1 MTVLPLKKQE
11 QDLEQQEEF
20 LTPEEEQAGAPPA
33 EEVAAGEVDPR
44 FRDQDSEH
52 VVVMDDVDGFK
63 HQIVNDQYVPIA
75 KALWKQFKEL
85 ADCNPFVILFVEVQE
100 TKRMIYGKP
109 CFVDI
114 MPMSTKLRELFTQVT
129 NKRFDYMVTIYPANI
144 EKYEQTHNQM
154 LVHIYNALR
163 RIKADG
169 KLRGYD
175 IQAFGEVY
183 ANLKAGWDKEN
194 CLIPNLLD
202 TGNWLGMHQQ
212 QQNLFETD
220 EK

>member
-11 QDLEQQEEF
+11 QDLDQQEEF

-44 FRDQDSEH
+44 FRDQDTEH
-52 VVVMDDVDGFK
+52 VVVVDDVDGFK
-63 HQIVNDQYVPIA
+63 HQIANEKYVPIA
-75 KALWKQFKEL
+75 KALWKKFKEL
-85 ADCNPFVILFVEVQE
+85 SDCNPFVILFVEVE
-100 TKRMIYGKP
+100 EAKRMIYGKP

-114 MPMSTKLRELFTQVT
+114 IPMSTKLRELFTQVT
-129 NKRFDYMVTIYPANI
+129 NKRFDYMVTIYPANV
-144 EKYEQTHNQM
+144 EKYEQTNNQM

-183 ANLKAGWDKEN
+183 ANLKSGWDKEN

-202 TGNWLGMHQQ
+202 TGTWLGMHQQ